1 MKVRPGVYY
10 LPSEQIAFVR
20 GFGRGVTPLM
30 SIAHE
35 LSSDVAA
42 AVLSAEEG
50 EAPGGPGER
59 AELVL
64 EVHSTLRRLGVEH
77 RRKGRASKG
86 GDEGPPLGE
95 GAASGR
101 S

>member
-1 MKVRPGVYY
+1 
-10 LPSEQIAFVR
+10 
-20 GFGRGVTPLM
+20 M

-42 AVLSAEEG
+42 AVLSADEG
-50 EAPGGPGER
+50 EAPADQGAR

-64 EVHSTLRRLGVEH
+64 EVHSTLRRLSAEH

-86 GDEGPPLGE
+86 KREDPPRGE

>member
-1 MKVRPGVYY
+1 
-10 LPSEQIAFVR
+10 
-20 GFGRGVTPLM
+20 M

-42 AVLSAEEG
+42 AVLAAGED
-50 EAPGGPGER
+50 EAPRDASGR

-64 EVHSTLRRLGVEH
+64 EVHSTLRRLSAEH
-77 RRKGRASKG
+77 RRRGRASKG
-86 GDEGPPLGE
+86 GHEDPPLGE

-101 S
+101 R